1 MIPNDPMDHMWQMHM
16 KTLTHRKKMMEIS
29 ETIDRTLW
37 EWYSERELQVPNWK
51 NKKDPDWWI
60 EYLEELKNNDL

>member
-1 MIPNDPMDHMWQMHM
+1 MHM